1 MTRRRLY
8 LSILPALVIL
18 LAAGGFY
25 TLLHTEPGARWIWQR
40 VAGLVPGQ
48 LQAAAVSGDLRSGL
62 RLQQVSYGDESLSLQ
77 VDRVM
82 LRLDFD
88 LLPLSVAVH
97 DLEFGVLEIHSED
110 AGEGE
115 VVAPEEALAALELP
129 IPVEFVGVRG
139 ERIAWR
145 AADDSGIDVGPFA
158 FSASWHERLEVTD
171 IDLSLATPE
180 MSWRGGVELALQEPF
195 TVALEARGD
204 VAPAAGIGL
213 QEPLELEVRIGGDLG
228 ALRLDARSNQ
238 PQVTLGGTLSDLF
251 TTPTWDLQVSAG
263 RLPWPL
269 DAAEPLLVIDRLEA
283 SSYGRIDDYGLE
295 LDARLGAIALA
306 GVGEAHGRLLG
317 KGDGQGLRIDLL
329 EVSSEALVLDGAG
342 RVEWSDGLAAEGT
355 LDIERLD
362 PTPWFEGWGRAAPF
376 EGRVEAAWR
385 DNRVEF
391 TASDIG
397 APGTVANLAAS
408 GAFDAGS
415 DTIEAE
421 VEWQDAAWPP
431 GADAP
436 DVESR
441 VGRAH
446 LAGRLEAWS
455 LDADLELA
463 AADLPTGRLRLQG
476 TGDRDGAALEIPRG
490 EVLGGTLA
498 GTLEA
503 RWAPVLSWS
512 ARARITDLSTAPL
525 APAWPGRI
533 SGEVALRGRLEPQ
546 ELDVEIRKLVGILR
560 DRPLNASGD
569 VRVRDSRITAR
580 DLGLRYGTSEV
591 WLDGDLRA
599 QEGLALRAQ
608 IESLADFVDG
618 AAGSLAGEGMI
629 SLDPAT
635 PSVRLNLQGRGLS
648 WGDYSADTL
657 GVVTDPGADADL
669 RVVVEG
675 IGAGE
680 TRIDT
685 LTLSTGSER
694 PLDRVDA
701 ELIVADT
708 RLALGLSG
716 SVVDWAAPLADGW
729 TGSLSRL
736 RLEGETKGWIE
747 LLEPAALSVKGDAV
761 SFEQACFQGHRN
773 GRLCVGGHWRG
784 AAERRLEATLENV
797 SPDLALSLADS
808 DLTFTQLL
816 SGTLAW
822 EQSGAAKP
830 EATVDLRISAG
841 EVQIDGEDEPVFST
855 GQGKF
860 GFEMA
865 GGRLFAG
872 NLDIPLPGAGGIDTD
887 FSAPDL
893 SDGLASP
900 VGGRLQLSLRDIEPV
915 LHLLPGI
922 EGSSGPVTADMRFSG
937 TLADPR
943 LAGQA
948 SLVRG
953 RISHFASGLLLDN
966 LQLSGE
972 VNEFDQTELIG
983 TFRAGEGQGTIR
995 VVVNLD
1001 DILEP
1006 AVLFEL
1012 DGENLT
1018 LVNVPDLNLKADPDL
1033 RLVWRESTL
1042 NVAGRVRVPEARLS
1056 PRYLP
1061 TAAAVE
1067 SPDAVIV
1074 AGEDPHARPDQ
1085 ADAREWAI
1093 RGELELELG
1102 ADVRVELERA
1112 QARLSGTAVFG
1123 WDGQPMPV
1131 ATGGFGLT
1139 GELLAYGQLLRVT
1152 EGRVNFGNRP
1162 ADNPFLNIRAEREI
1176 FGNSQV
1182 RRAGV
1187 LVTGTLRRPVLET
1200 YTEPMTTRERA
1211 LALLVTGSDFDY
1223 EQGVG
1228 AVEVGMYVAPR
1239 LFISYGVGLFD
1250 DQNVIS
1256 ARFDLGKGFGVK
1268 ATSGQRE
1275 AGVDISYTI
1284 DR

>member
-1 MTRRRLY
+1 MTRRRLI
-8 LSILPALVIL
+8 LSFLPALVVL
-18 LAAGGFY
+18 LVAGVFY

-62 RLQQVSYGDESLSLQ
+62 HLQRVSYADESLSLQ
-77 VDRVM
+77 VDRVK

-88 LLPLSVAVH
+88 LLPPMVAVH
-97 DLEFGVLEIHSED
+97 GLEFGVLELRSED

-115 VVAPEEALAALELP
+115 AADLEDVLAALELP

-145 AADDSGIDVGPFA
+145 APDDSGLDLGPLA
-158 FSASWHERLEVTD
+158 LSASWHDRLEVTD
-171 IDLSLATPE
+171 IDLTLATPE
-180 MSWRGGVELALQEPF
+180 MRWRGRVEIALQAPF
-195 TVALEARGD
+195 ALTLEARGD
-204 VAPAAGIGL
+204 VAPAAGVGL
-213 QEPLELEVRIGGDLG
+213 PEPLALEVSIGGDLG
-228 ALRLDARSNQ
+228 ALRLDARSDQ
-238 PQVTLGGTLSDLF
+238 PQVTLGGTLKDLLGS
-251 TTPTWDLQVSAG
+251 PDWDLQVSAV

-269 DAAEPLLVIDRLEA
+269 DAAEPLLMVERLEA
-283 SSYGRIDDYGLE
+283 GSYGRIDDYGLE
-295 LDARLGAIALA
+295 LDARFSEPFLD

-317 KGDGQGLRIDLL
+317 TGDGRGLRVDLL
-329 EVSSEALVLDGAG
+329 EVGSEALALGGAG
-342 RVEWSDGLAAEGT
+342 RLDWSDGLTAEGAFE
-355 LDIERLD
+355 IERLD
-362 PTPWFEGWGRAAPF
+362 PTPWFEGWGQAAPIV
-376 EGRVEAAWR
+376 GRVEAAWR
-385 DNRVEF
+385 DGRVEF
-391 TASDIG
+391 TASDIV

-415 DTIEAE
+415 GMVDAEAE
-421 VEWQDAAWPP
+421 WQEAAWPP

-436 DVESR
+436 DVVSR
-441 VGRAH
+441 SGRAH
-446 LAGRLEAWS
+446 LAGRLEEWS

-463 AADLPTGRLRLQG
+463 AADFPEGRLHLRG
-476 TGDRDGAALEIPRG
+476 TGDRDGMALEIPHG
-490 EVLGGTLA
+490 EVLGGSLA

-503 RWAPVLSWS
+503 RWAPDLSWS
-512 ARARITDLSTAPL
+512 AWTRIDNLSTAPL

-533 SGEVALRGRLEPQ
+533 SGEVALRGRMEPQ
-546 ELDVEIRKLVGILR
+546 ELDVEIRRLDGILR
-560 DRPLNASGD
+560 DRPIGASGD
-569 VRVRDSRITAR
+569 LRVRDSRITAR
-580 DLGLRYGTSEV
+580 DLELRYGTSEV

-599 QEGLALRAQ
+599 REGLALRAR
-608 IESLADFVDG
+608 IESLTDFADG
-618 AAGSLAGEGMI
+618 AAGSLAGEGTI
-629 SLDPAT
+629 SLDPAS
-635 PSVRLNLQGRGLS
+635 PSVRLNLQGRDLS
-648 WGDYSADTL
+648 WADYSADTL
-657 GVVTDPGADADL
+657 SVVTDPGADAGL
-669 RVVVEG
+669 RVLAEG

-680 TRIDT
+680 NIIDT
-685 LTLSTGSER
+685 LTMSTGSQR
-694 PLDRVDA
+694 PLDRIDA
-701 ELIVADT
+701 ELTAAGT
-708 RLALGLSG
+708 RLSLGLSG

-729 TGSLSRL
+729 AGSLSRL
-736 RLEGETKGWIE
+736 RLEVETTEWME
-747 LLEPAALSVKGDAV
+747 LTEPAALSVTGDAV
-761 SFEQACFQGHRN
+761 SVAPACFQGSRQ

-784 AAERRLEATLENV
+784 EAERRLEASLENV
-797 SPDLALSLADS
+797 SPNLALSLADS
-808 DLTFTQLL
+808 DLTFTQTL

-822 EQSGAAKP
+822 RQSGAAKP

-841 EVQIDGEDEPVFST
+841 EVQIEGEDEPIFST

-865 GGRLFAG
+865 DGRLFAG

-893 SDGLASP
+893 TDGLASP
-900 VGGRLQLSLRDIEPV
+900 LVGRFQLSLRDIEPV
-915 LHLLPGI
+915 MHLFPGL

-937 TLADPR
+937 TLAEPR

-953 RISHFASGLLLDN
+953 RIAHFASGLVLDN

-972 VNEFDQTELIG
+972 VNEFDQTELTG
-983 TFRAGEGQGTIR
+983 TFRAGEGQGTLR
-995 VVVNLD
+995 VVVNFD

-1006 AVLFEL
+1006 AVLLEL

-1018 LVNVPDLNLKADPDL
+1018 LVNVPDLNLKADPNL
-1033 RLVWRESTL
+1033 RLVWREGTL
-1042 NVAGRVRVPEARLS
+1042 DVAGRVRVPAARLS
-1056 PRYLP
+1056 PRYMP
-1061 TAAAVE
+1061 TSAAVE

-1085 ADAREWAI
+1085 ADASGLAI

-1102 ADVRVELERA
+1102 EDVRLQLERG
-1112 QARLSGTAVFG
+1112 QARLGGTAVFG
-1123 WDGQPMPV
+1123 WDGQPVPV
-1131 ATGGFGLT
+1131 ATGGFSLT
-1139 GELLAYGQLLRVT
+1139 GEILAYGQLLRIT

-1223 EQGVG
+1223 EQGAG
-1228 AVEVGMYVAPR
+1228 AIEVGMYVAPR

-1256 ARFDLGKGFGVK
+1256 ARYDLGRGFGVK

-1275 AGVDISYTI
+1275 AGADISYTI